1 MSSDRIA
8 ALEKMRE
15 KNPQDTRVLF
25 ALAMEHEKAG
35 DWSRVVA
42 LLTDYLAA
50 TDDQGNAWGRLGDAL
65 AHLGRT
71 DEARNAY
78 ARGIEA
84 ATRHGHPSMAAEFED
99 AIADLDTG
107 PA

>member
-15 KNPQDTRVLF
+15 KNPRDTRVLF

-50 TDDQGNAWGRLGDAL
+50 TDDEGNAWGRFGAAL
-65 AHLGRT
+65 VQLGRT

-78 ARGIEA
+78 RRGIEA
-84 ATRHGHPSMAAEFED
+84 ATAHGHPSMAAEFEESLADID
-99 AIADLDTG
+99 APQA
-107 PA
+107 